1 MWELRRGGMRDEGRD
16 EARRWGLDAAQVA
29 ALLAE
34 HTEDGAAPDDDGEDC
49 HAQPGGPLLV
59 WPCNA
64 TVLRAWLRLQTQWHL
79 GPTGRMVALRLD
91 AAGLVVAR
99 LMRGQPQQLQDDVLE
114 QLQDMETAA
123 LEAMH
128 G

>member
-1 MWELRRGGMRDEGRD
+1 MRDEGRE

-34 HTEDGAAPDDDGEDC
+34 HTDEAGAPDDDGTDC
-49 HAQPGGPLLV
+49 SAEPGGALLV

-64 TVLRAWLRLQTQWHL
+64 TALRAWLRLQTQWHL
-79 GPTGRMVALRLD
+79 GPTGRLVALRLD
-91 AAGLVVAR
+91 AAEQVVAR
-99 LMRGQPQQLQDDVLE
+99 LMRGQAQPLQDEVMDQLQEME
-114 QLQDMETAA
+114 QAA
-123 LEAMH
+123 VEAMD